1 MLALTLLEK
10 CPINQALLSVGV
22 PAVNMLYQGKHL
34 QTVVKECSLFSGSIT
49 GQALLFDWA
58 FLAVC
63 SLLYIFNPSSSQ
75 ASLNPLPVIRL
86 SFLSVVN
93 PFLFLP
99 HPPLSC
105 SSLPP
110 GRMTATPR
118 SPRCS
123 GRGTVFVTLCFPICL
138 RSLTW
143 CHLVSTSSRCLAWP
157 LLHLLPPPLV
167 GEVVVVHVLT
177 TCGFLYPPATC
188 VMLCFRGVARTR
200 DLNEP
205 YHFPTGCR
213 GKLQIGKCANIIG
226 TNILWL

>member
-58 FLAVC
+58 FLAVF

-157 LLHLLPPPLV
+157 LLHLLFPPL
-167 GEVVVVHVLT
+167 GGWGCCGARLNHMRLSLPASHLCDVVFPRCCPH
-177 TCGFLYPPATC
+177 
-188 VMLCFRGVARTR
+188 TR
-200 DLNEP
+200 PEWTLP
-205 YHFPTGCR
+205 LSYR
-213 GKLQIGKCANIIG
+213 L
-226 TNILWL
+226 